1 MRGIVF
7 LAEPLAR
14 RDRVVRVIAR
24 MKYPI
29 CPESRRVLDELDH
42 LRTDARALLDAA
54 SPGAREEWEKL
65 ESRFPSD
72 LEIRRGH
79 IALSKPQLD
88 EMRSKVQRFRDIL
101 ATGQGGPPIPSTATD
116 ATRHGNKL
124 THSRAPTDA

>member
-1 MRGIVF
+1 MR
-7 LAEPLAR
+7 
-14 RDRVVRVIAR
+14 
-24 MKYPI
+24 YPI
-29 CPESRRVLDELDH
+29 CSESRRVLDELDH
-42 LRTDARALLDAA
+42 LRTEARALLDAA

-79 IALSKPQLD
+79 IALSKPELD

-116 ATRHGNKL
+116 AARHRNKL
-124 THSRAPTDA
+124 THSRSPSDA